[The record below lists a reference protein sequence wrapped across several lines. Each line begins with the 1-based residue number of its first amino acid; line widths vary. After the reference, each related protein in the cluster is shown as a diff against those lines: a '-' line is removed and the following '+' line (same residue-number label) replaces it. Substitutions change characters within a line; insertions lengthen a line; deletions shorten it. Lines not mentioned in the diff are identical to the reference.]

1 MPASKLLEYEELDR
15 LGVSHRLDATE
26 AQVLGNLHAL
36 VKGITGTPSPVRL
49 SLDAVCSIHKSLM
62 SGTRFEAIGGVL
74 RTEQNWV
81 GGNRVNP
88 VGAAYVPP
96 PPDLVPALLSD
107 LIEFVNFTELPAVAV
122 AAIAHAQ
129 FETIHPF
136 ADGNGRTGRALI
148 HLILHNRGLTR
159 VTIPP
164 VSLLLATDKTR
175 YISNLNDWRV
185 ENSEDVQGAVN
196 NWVEYFANV
205 LTLSCRR
212 ALEFEQHIEVIRQSW
227 LQQIK
232 PREGS
237 AGRQLIDI
245 LLGTP
250 VISIKTAQKLTGK
263 SYPAARSAVLAL
275 EEAGI
280 LRQNAKNRKSGIY
293 VADDIMQAFS
303 IYERSLATLSGDT
316 AVEKPRRAVPQRK
329 C

>member
-1 MPASKLLEYEELDR
+1 M
-15 LGVSHRLDATE
+15 
-26 AQVLGNLHAL
+26 
-36 VKGITGTPSPVRL
+36 
-49 SLDAVCSIHKSLM
+49 
-62 SGTRFEAIGGVL
+62 
-74 RTEQNWV
+74 
-81 GGNRVNP
+81 NP